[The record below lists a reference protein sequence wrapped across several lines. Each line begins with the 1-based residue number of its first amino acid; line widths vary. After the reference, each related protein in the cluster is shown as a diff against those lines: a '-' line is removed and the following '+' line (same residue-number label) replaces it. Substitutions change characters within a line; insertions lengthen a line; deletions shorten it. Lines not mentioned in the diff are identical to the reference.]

1 MTSRPYQ
8 HITRQF
14 NRRLG
19 SQKMPLIHLQGDSE
33 GEAHAIAQEI
43 QLVVDSRIHETAESF
58 CLESNER
65 QLLKKQ
71 FETVPNRTYLW
82 VTLVFDGLMESILD
96 IDQRGILGLTKA
108 LPQSVY
114 DAYEKILNRNPEL
127 EKLRRRALHIILSA
141 KRPLSLAE
149 MSIALALNDSND
161 QQSRASLAKNIMPV
175 GRIRAYLRDLC
186 GLFVIIVDENVYLL
200 HQTARDFLIY
210 IETQDKTEQSALSDN
225 IYKQDDGTRSYIWK
239 HSMNPMDSNSVFA
252 KACILYLHLDFAK
265 EDISLLES
273 TLLFT
278 G

>member
-1 MTSRPYQ
+1 
-8 HITRQF
+8 
-14 NRRLG
+14 
-19 SQKMPLIHLQGDSE
+19 
-33 GEAHAIAQEI
+33 
-43 QLVVDSRIHETAESF
+43 
-58 CLESNER
+58 
-65 QLLKKQ
+65 
-71 FETVPNRTYLW
+71 
-82 VTLVFDGLMESILD
+82 
-96 IDQRGILGLTKA
+96 
-108 LPQSVY
+108 
-114 DAYEKILNRNPEL
+114 
-127 EKLRRRALHIILSA
+127 
-141 KRPLSLAE
+141 

-265 EDISLLES
+265 EDISLLEYS
-273 TLLFT
+273 AIYWLDHYHQSREICQEAVAEMTRDICMPSLRTKWTDIHKNHNWIPETGPPLCLASALGLDRAVEMLLHE
-278 G
+278 